1 MALHLKQNFF
11 ELFGL
16 PARFALDTP
25 GLERSYREIQSQIHP
40 DKFAHASEA
49 ERRASM
55 QWTTRVNEAYQTL
68 KYPIARAAY
77 LLALRGVD
85 SGLES
90 NTAMS
95 PEFLVAQMGWRKA
108 IEEASL
114 ASDARELE
122 RLSSRLRVEL
132 ERLYGEIDRQLEG
145 NHADAAGTLRKLKF
159 FEKLGEEISEA
170 LERLEA

>member
-1 MALHLKQNFF
+1 MALHLNQNYF

-16 PARFALDTP
+16 PARFALDP
-25 GLERSYREIQSQIHP
+25 VGLERSYREIQSQIHP

-49 ERRASM
+49 DRRASM

-77 LLALRGVD
+77 LLALHGVD
-85 SGLES
+85 PALES
-90 NTAMS
+90 NTSMS
-95 PEFLVAQMGWRKA
+95 AEFLVAQMGWREA

-114 ASDARELE
+114 AGDAREIE
-122 RLSSRLRVEL
+122 RLSARLRGEL
-132 ERLYGEIDRQLEG
+132 DRLYGEIARQFDG
-145 NHADAAGTLRKLKF
+145 NHAEAAETLRKLKF
-159 FEKLGEEISEA
+159 LEKLGEEIGEA